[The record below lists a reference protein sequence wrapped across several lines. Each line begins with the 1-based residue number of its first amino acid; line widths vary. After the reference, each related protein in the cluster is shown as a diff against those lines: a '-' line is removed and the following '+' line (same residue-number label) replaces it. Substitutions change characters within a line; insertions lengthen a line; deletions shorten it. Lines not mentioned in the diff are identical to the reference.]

1 MKKKLKNILAIL
13 IIFLIVG
20 EVLPFGSG
28 TSQAMGD
35 IPGWRNDLNL
45 GNRKWWK

>member
-13 IIFLIVG
+13 IILLIVG

-28 TSQAMGD
+28 TRQAMGD
-35 IPGWRNDLNL
+35 IHGWRNDLDL